1 MDAGTILRKILSPAG
16 RRDPWP
22 LYASLHALGQVNAL
36 PRIPGSK
43 MCAVVNGYEAVGEV
57 LRDVRFVNLDRDNIA
72 DSRPDW
78 EEHPFYTTLMGTI
91 MFSNAAEHSRFR
103 RLFGKVFTP
112 RRVTAMEESITD
124 LIDARLD
131 DMAAAGADGSEL
143 DFMTEFAY
151 PVPAG
156 VVGQLLGIPESEQAW
171 VPPRTDLIN
180 EALNMRVNNTRVLE
194 AADVA
199 TQELVDYY
207 LDLIGRLRAEP
218 GDDVTSGLIQEI
230 DAAGGGVSDL
240 ELACNLVVTY
250 NAAFSTTT
258 PMFAAALVELLER
271 PEQAARM
278 RDEPEAAGPLVEE
291 ILRYQTSVHFVSRSA
306 SEDLTVHG
314 VDIPKGGTILVMLGA
329 ANRDPKR
336 FADPDL
342 FHPERLDNN
351 PISFGVG
358 PHYCLGAALSR
369 REAQLALPRL
379 LRRFPELAIGEN
391 PQLNDS
397 ILLPSYLRLPVT
409 LGQF

>member
-1 MDAGTILRKILSPAG
+1 MDAGILLRKILSPAG

-22 LYASLHALGQVNAL
+22 LYASLHALGQVNSL
-36 PRIPGSK
+36 PQIPGSK

-57 LRDVRFVNLDRDNIA
+57 LRDVRFVNLDRGNIA

-112 RRVTAMEESITD
+112 RRVTAMEPAITA

-131 DMAAAGADGSEL
+131 GMAAAGADGGEI

-156 VVGQLLGIPESEQAW
+156 VVGQLLGIPEADWAW

-180 EALNMRVNNTRVLE
+180 EALNMRVNNAKVLE
-194 AADVA
+194 AADRA

-207 LDLIGRLRAEP
+207 LELIARLRAEP

-230 DAAGGGVSDL
+230 DAGTHVSDL

-278 RDEPEAAGPLVEE
+278 RDVPEAAGPLVEE

-336 FADPDL
+336 FADPDV
-342 FHPERLDNN
+342 FDPDRPENN

-369 REAQLALPRL
+369 REGALAMPRL
-379 LRRFPELAIGEN
+379 LRRFPKLAIGAN

-397 ILLPSYLRLPVT
+397 ILLPSYLSLPVT
-409 LGQF
+409 LF